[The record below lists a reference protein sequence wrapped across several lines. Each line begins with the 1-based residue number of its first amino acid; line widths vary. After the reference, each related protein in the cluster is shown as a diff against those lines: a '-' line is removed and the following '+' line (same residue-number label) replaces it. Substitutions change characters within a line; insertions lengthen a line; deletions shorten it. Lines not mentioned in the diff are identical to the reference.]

1 MAPRRRRPTKA
12 QQAAIDAAVE
22 QRAAAKRAKRGRA
35 DERAAFLASTQP
47 DIDRPALRTAVAA
60 LVAESAD
67 DATDGGSDDAPE
79 GGVTDGGAGGGRR
92 TRTRRAA
99 RPLAFPTGDARRW
112 VPIGPSVVRR
122 GQAEGRPRVSGR
134 IRDIVVDDTGQRAY
148 AASAKGGVWYTRD
161 GGSTWDPLGGWAA
174 GDRGAG
180 GINTPHACGTVMVA
194 FDPGGDEDLDLVMV
208 GTGEPQG
215 NAPDE
220 SVPVHG
226 GVGVFAAVGPA
237 GAAAGVEPW
246 EPETGLALL
255 AGAGVYRLA
264 RDPVATP
271 GKTVAPRRDRVLAA
285 TTGGLFLGTR
295 TRVPAIGSTPQHDE
309 YRWVAHD
316 AGLTALLGVASPH
329 VTDVVWLPGD
339 ATTPAGVVVVSFQG
353 AAAATQGVA
362 VSVDSGATF
371 RSVGF
376 GANPPVPSS
385 RTSLAAVGT
394 RVYVLG
400 EQAGPTPE
408 VWQIPS
414 VVVAAPAS
422 PVATP
427 IGGLPG
433 DLWPNQRDYDQAIA
447 VDTVGGNDRIY
458 VGGSV
463 VQPFPNAE
471 WSGSLWAF
479 QTPVPPAAPA
489 LTPVPGVSA
498 VGAPPGGDGA
508 DQAGL
513 IGNNIHGDI
522 HAIRVSGP
530 AGARQ
535 VWVACDGGI
544 YRSDQAGR
552 VNTFQPRVTGLAA
565 LEVGF
570 HAPHPTS
577 SHFGAIGC
585 QDNGAQVRVGD
596 TVWEATFLGDGGGV
610 AFHPTRPQYVV
621 AQFTN
626 GSWFAQPAAGFFGPM
641 SRFQGGGVVTD
652 PNVPGPFDAEDAASA
667 FYSGVATIARTATE
681 SRLAIGTDRVWLCDD
696 VGVSS
701 AGSTWR
707 VIGFPNGPGT
717 DQAGTSAAPA
727 WVGRPQQVGPP
738 AVVAPTFLGPVIRLR
753 WASPTV
759 LLALYQQGIVRYTQ
773 TGANWATT
781 IISPGTPGEPS
792 VAAGNELFTDIATL
806 PMVAGVASDDF
817 YLVTTGNT
825 GTPATDTCF
834 FYDSAANQFVATNL
848 RRRLDP
854 APGVNGPLDPAFAV
868 VVDPTS
874 ATDVYVG
881 TVTGVWHAT
890 RGAGNVH
897 VWDPTP
903 MVNGLPEATVQDL
916 SIWHEPADPGAPRLL
931 RAAIQSRGVWEVDLA
946 AANETQR
953 TYARVH
959 ERDDRR
965 RFPTPMANPRRRPTA
980 PAVAAHAS
988 PDVVV
993 RPRWPVASAPS
1004 WRFGAGRITG
1014 NAGRGYQLWTFQT
1027 AFRWIHPSIVADGQ
1041 WTDQL
1046 ADLIELERSTLPVA
1060 QRGRFI
1066 DQALWDTVVGGTRL
1080 AADGQVSATAADPLA
1095 VYRPPWHHR
1104 GALAAPATEID
1115 LIETVLPQDTR
1126 AGGTVWRVHKEP
1138 VTVDVLVHHRDTR
1151 PLAVDD
1157 AFAIVLWR
1165 SSAGQAA
1172 ALGHDVSNFVPFAR
1186 SLLTGAPQADPA
1198 GWNVAVDAGGSRV
1211 HRLGHALD
1219 ARLPKAIPV
1228 DIDLSAVPD
1237 WHRVLVVAIVG
1248 SDTDALTTAPT
1259 AAVTDPASLVRQW
1272 PHAAMRLVQVVP
1284 RP

>member
-1 MAPRRRRPTKA
+1 MAARRRRPTKA
-12 QQAAIDAAVE
+12 QQAEIDAAVE
-22 QRAAAKRAKRGRA
+22 RRAAAKRAKRGRA
-35 DERAAFLASTQP
+35 NERAAFLASTQP
-47 DIDRPALRTAVAA
+47 DVDRQALSTAVAS
-60 LVAESAD
+60 LVADS
-67 DATDGGSDDAPE
+67 DGGVDSRADGAP
-79 GGVTDGGAGGGRR
+79 TTRARR
-92 TRTRRAA
+92 TA

-122 GQAEGRPRVSGR
+122 GQAEGRPRVTGR
-134 IRDIVVDDTGQRAY
+134 IRDIAVDNTGQRAY
-148 AASAKGGVWYTRD
+148 AASAKGGAWYTRD
-161 GGSTWDPLGGWAA
+161 GGSTWDPLGGWTA
-174 GDRGAG
+174 GNRGAG
-180 GINTPHACGTVMVA
+180 GINTPHACGTVMVH
-194 FDPGGDEDLDLVMV
+194 FDAGGDEDLDLVMV
-208 GTGEPQG
+208 GTGEPPG

-237 GAAAGVEPW
+237 GVAAGVEPW
-246 EPETGLALL
+246 EAETGLALL
-255 AGAGVYRLA
+255 ANVGVYRLA
-264 RDPVATP
+264 RDPMATP
-271 GKTVAPRRDRVLAA
+271 GKTANPQRDRVVAA
-285 TTGGLFLGTR
+285 TTQGLFLGTR
-295 TRVPAIGSTPQHDE
+295 TRVPANGPAPQHDE
-309 YRWVAHD
+309 YRWTVLN
-316 AGLTALLGVASPH
+316 AGLTALLGIASPH
-329 VTDVVWLPGD
+329 VTDVLWLRGD
-339 ATTPAGVVVVSFQG
+339 ATTPAGVVIVSLRG
-353 AAAATQGVA
+353 ASAGTQGVA
-362 VSVDSGATF
+362 VSIDSGATF
-371 RSVGF
+371 RSVAF
-376 GANPPVPSS
+376 GATPPVISS

-400 EQAGPTPE
+400 EQAGPTPD

-422 PVATP
+422 SAATP

-433 DLWPNQRDYDQAIA
+433 NLWPNQRDYDQAIA
-447 VDTVGGNDRIY
+447 VDTGGGNDRIY

-463 VQPFPNAE
+463 VTPGGGSE
-471 WSGSLWAF
+471 WSGSLWAY

-498 VGAPPGGDGA
+498 AGAPPGGDGA
-508 DQAGL
+508 NPAGL

-522 HAIRVSGP
+522 HAIRITGAV
-530 AGARQ
+530 GARQ

-577 SHFGAIGC
+577 SHFGIIGC
-585 QDNGAQVRVGD
+585 QDNGSQVRVGD
-596 TVWEATFLGDGGGV
+596 TVWEETFLGDGGGV
-610 AFHPTRPQYVV
+610 AFHPTRSQYVV
-621 AQFTN
+621 AQWTS

-641 SRFQGGGVVTD
+641 SRWQGGAVVTD

-667 FYSGVATIARTATE
+667 FYSGAATIARTATE

-696 VGVSS
+696 VGVTS

-707 VIGFPNGPGT
+707 VIGFPNGPGS
-717 DQAGTSAAPA
+717 DQAGASAGLA

-759 LLALYQQGIVRYTQ
+759 LLALYQRGIVRYTQ
-773 TGANWATT
+773 TGANWAAT
-781 IISPGTPGEPS
+781 IISPGTLGEPS
-792 VAAGNELFTDIATL
+792 CAAGNELFTDIATL
-806 PMVAGVASDDF
+806 PMVAGVASNDF

-825 GTPATDTCF
+825 GAPLTDTCF
-834 FYDSAANQFVATNL
+834 FYDSAAVQFVATRL

-874 ATDVYVG
+874 AADVYVG

-890 RGAGNVH
+890 RDVGNVH
-897 VWDPTP
+897 NWDPTP

-916 SIWHEPADPGAPRLL
+916 TIWHDPADATAPRLL

-946 AANETQR
+946 AANEAQR

-959 ERDDRR
+959 DHDDRR

-980 PAVAAHAS
+980 PSVAVHAS

-1004 WRFGAGRITG
+1004 WRLGGGRIAG

-1027 AFRWIHPSIVADGQ
+1027 AFRWLHPSVVADGQ

-1046 ADLIELERSTLPVA
+1046 ADLIELERSSLPVA
-1060 QRGRFI
+1060 QRGRYI
-1066 DQALWDTVVGGTRL
+1066 DRALWNTVVGGTRL
-1080 AADGQVSATAADPLA
+1080 AADGQVSAAPADPLA

-1126 AGGTVWRVHKEP
+1126 VGRTVWRVHQEP
-1138 VTVDVLVHHRDTR
+1138 ATVDVLVHHRDTR
-1151 PLAVDD
+1151 PLVVDD
-1157 AFAIVLWR
+1157 AFATVLWR
-1165 SSAGQAA
+1165 ASAGPAG
-1172 ALGHDVSNFVPFAR
+1172 ALGPDVSGFVPFAR
-1186 SLLTGAPQADPA
+1186 SLLTGAPQVDPT
-1198 GWNVAVDAGGSRV
+1198 GWNVAVDAAGSRV
-1211 HRLGHALD
+1211 HRLPHVLD
-1219 ARLPKAIPV
+1219 ARLPKAISV

-1237 WHRVLVVAIVG
+1237 WHRVLVVAVVG
-1248 SDTDALTTAPT
+1248 SGADALTTAPT

-1272 PHAAMRLVQVVP
+1272 PHAAMRLVQIVP